1 MFLSPETDRRR
12 LPVLLLT
19 GFLGSGKT
27 TLVNRLLADPR
38 LADTAV
44 AVNEFGEVP
53 LDQHLIDHGADRAVV
68 LANGCLCCNL
78 AGNFEDAAM
87 RVFTRRVAGEIPR
100 FARLVIEPSGLADP
114 APIAQALLRNPVL
127 ARAFRLEAI
136 VAAADAT
143 RIEAQCDRHP
153 EAGRQLALADLVV
166 MTKTDLAAP
175 GEVARVAAALRAA
188 VPVAPIAT
196 SGLDVGMLP
205 AGFLDP
211 ALPPATQSEAAGRA
225 RFSTLAA
232 PAPALPTG
240 AHLGATEA
248 VSLIADRPLRW
259 RAVEAWLREIRLTH
273 AETLLRVK
281 GLLNLAGAP
290 GPVLIQGVGHVLE
303 APVAWEAWPDQD
315 RRSRLVL
322 ILRGAPGEP
331 IRVGWERALP
341 GLFAD
346 PA

>member
-53 LDQHLIDHGADRAVV
+53 LDQHLIDHGADRTVV

-211 ALPPATQSEAAGRA
+211 ALPLAPLRA
-225 RFSTLAA
+225 RISVLAA

-240 AHLGATEA
+240 AHLGTTEA

-281 GLLNLAGAP
+281 GLLDLAGAP

>member
-53 LDQHLIDHGADRAVV
+53 LDQHLIDHGADRTIV

-166 MTKTDLAAP
+166 MTKTDLAPP
-175 GEVARVAAALRAA
+175 GEVARVAAVLRAV
-188 VPVAPIAT
+188 VPVAPIAA
-196 SGLDVGMLP
+196 SGLDVAMLP
-205 AGFLDP
+205 AGFLDR
-211 ALPPATQSEAAGRA
+211 ALPAAPQRA
-225 RFSTLAA
+225 RFSALAA
-232 PAPALPTG
+232 PAPPLQAGT
-240 AHLGATEA
+240 HLGATEA

-281 GLLNLAGAP
+281 GLLDLAGAP

-303 APVAWEAWPDQD
+303 APVAWQAWPDQD

-322 ILRGAPGEP
+322 ILRGAPGGP
-331 IRVGWERALP
+331 IRRDWDRALP
-341 GLFAD
+341 RLFAD